1 LRITDIVKASKK
13 LLVLTGFKLY
23 HQADDAGAAYF
34 VHNLVIIMKTYTDE
48 QLLKLT
54 PEQAKALTPE
64 QITRRDQLRA
74 EYAFTA
80 ATRGSPI
87 DR

>member
-34 VHNLVIIMKTYTDE
+34 VHSLVIIMTTYTDE

-54 PEQAKALTPE
+54 PEQAKTLTPE
-64 QITRRDQLRA
+64 QIKRRDQLRA
-74 EYAFTA
+74 QHAVMA
-80 ATRGSPI
+80 ASQGSPI